1 MFFLSECSII
11 QFYCV
16 LLHVKTCVDMNF
28 EELVETRDIRKSNKV
43 KMPFGYFHK
52 RQIDGKYSNFV
63 EFLDELSDNLL
74 FAECLKKDCEVSA
87 QVNDKHQLHFT
98 PNAEEGSNGIY
109 AIAVEPGN
117 YLTMGQLLNE
127 TPSVVAQKDFLE
139 NTVNDLL
146 QLTITLNEKGVQQ
159 VCFAPSNVL
168 VRRNDNDVRLLLHG
182 SPFHRLGVYD
192 TLYEGLEEYIAPEV
206 LRGETPTDCSD
217 VYGLAKFIDYLY
229 ASSGLPIAIK
239 SVIKKALSE
248 DPEARYASVSE
259 FKKALIQRKTAFR
272 SAVTSI
278 TAIGVALILV
288 GLFFALTPDTEM
300 VEFVKPVEEPISEE
314 LLDEGF
320 DPATEL
326 GAAADSATIA
336 AAIKDYQM
344 KDSDKIDEKKIREF
358 EAKGEA
364 IFRKQF
370 SKEADRILSGIYNNK
385 NMAGGQKAFED
396 ASGKAMQE
404 LVEKQIELGEHSSLP
419 SEKSQRIASEIIEQI
434 TERKKAE
441 LSKE

>member
-1 MFFLSECSII
+1 
-11 QFYCV
+11 
-16 LLHVKTCVDMNF
+16 MNF
-28 EELVETRDIRKSNKV
+28 EELVETRDVRKSNKV

-63 EFLDELSDNLL
+63 EFVDELSDNIL
-74 FAECLKKDCEVSA
+74 FAECLKKDCEVAA
-87 QVNDKHQLHFT
+87 QISDKHQLHFT
-98 PNAEEGSNGIY
+98 PNSEGGSDGIY

-117 YLTMGQLLNE
+117 YLTMEQLLNE
-127 TPSVVAQKDFLE
+127 VPSVVAQKDFLE
-139 NTVNDLL
+139 NTIKDLL
-146 QLTITLNEKGVQQ
+146 QLTISLNEKGVQQ

-168 VRRNDNDVRLLLHG
+168 VRKNDNGVRLLLHG
-182 SPFHRLGVYD
+182 SSFQRLGVYD
-192 TLYEGLEEYIAPEV
+192 TLFEGIEAYIAPEV
-206 LRGETPTDCSD
+206 MRGEIPTDRSD
-217 VYGLAKFIDYLY
+217 VYGLAKFVDYLY
-229 ASSGLPIAIK
+229 SSSGLPFYLK
-239 SVIKKALSE
+239 SIIRKATSE
-248 DPEARYASVSE
+248 NPEARYASVADFS
-259 FKKALIQRKTAFR
+259 KALSQRKATFKSGVMSI
-272 SAVTSI
+272 SAI
-278 TAIGVALILV
+278 AIALILV

-320 DPATEL
+320 DPSTEL

-336 AAIKDYQM
+336 KAIKEYQM

-370 SKEADRILSGIYNNK
+370 SKEADRILSGVYNSK
-385 NMAGGQKAFED
+385 NMAGGQKSFEQ
-396 ASGKAMQE
+396 ASNKAMQE

-434 TERKKAE
+434 TERKKVE
-441 LSKE
+441 MGDKPNYGYQKESKEE